1 MSDELNKQ
9 LEEIRQA
16 IAETEARLRELL
28 PAEQLEA
35 ALAPLREQEAT
46 LKAQLKGSG
55 AIAQGE
61 GATALGERASKYFW
75 IQAWLALRSS
85 RKVGSSR
92 ASSDTRAAS
101 RRSLRFSRRK

>member
-1 MSDELNKQ
+1 MSEELHTQ

-46 LKAQLKGSG
+46 LKAKLKGSG

-61 GATALGERASKYFW
+61 GATALGERSIKAREF
-75 IQAWLALRSS
+75 
-85 RKVGSSR
+85 
-92 ASSDTRAAS
+92 RAATTGDNS
-101 RRSLRFSRRK
+101 PLTYVEQQVVEASATAPDPAVQAR